1 MREVKEELLAMILT
15 WMEVTAMMVNQQ
27 FIVIIE
33 IPHFRKKR
41 SCHHKS
47 IQCMY
52 QEKTSYVLA
61 TVTRCPWL
69 LSINSTKCSLDIPL
83 WINLRDVINY
93 VKCYLKKVHEQQVG
107 STSPQCVK
115 DVMDTT
121 THFLLFHFMSFHYCV
136 ISTWGS
142 IISKTPFTAVQKHS
156 SCKQSCRKSD

>member
-61 TVTRCPWL
+61 TVTRCP
-69 LSINSTKCSLDIPL
+69 
-83 WINLRDVINY
+83 
-93 VKCYLKKVHEQQVG
+93 
-107 STSPQCVK
+107 
-115 DVMDTT
+115 
-121 THFLLFHFMSFHYCV
+121 
-136 ISTWGS
+136 
-142 IISKTPFTAVQKHS
+142 
-156 SCKQSCRKSD
+156 